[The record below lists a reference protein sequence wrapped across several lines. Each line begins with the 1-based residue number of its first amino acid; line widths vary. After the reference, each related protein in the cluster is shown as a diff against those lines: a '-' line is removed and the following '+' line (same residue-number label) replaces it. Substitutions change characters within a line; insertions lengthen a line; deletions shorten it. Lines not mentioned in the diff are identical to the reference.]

1 MPPTHRSAG
10 GIARTIGWLAR
21 GGGMAGSH
29 DYDRYGSLPASPR
42 VRRVIASVMVPLV
55 LATVAAAA
63 LLWPERP
70 EPAEAVGGTFYPGTV
85 IEVRERVCPPEP
97 QAAGFRRCGEVAVQ
111 LEAGPDRGARVSSAM
126 PTGPGAPTV
135 RAGDQVV
142 VSVVSDPA
150 DPAAQRYGIVDHRRG
165 VPLLLLGL
173 LFAVVIVAF
182 GRRRGLASLAGLA
195 ACFALLLI
203 FVLPGIISGHP
214 PLLVAVVGAALV
226 MFVIMYLVH
235 GISVRT
241 SVAVLGTLGAL
252 LVTGVL
258 GYLAAIVTHLT
269 GVGGDD
275 ELALFITI
283 PDLDLRGVLL
293 AGIIIGSLGV
303 LDDVTVSQA
312 ATVGELARADP
323 TLSRW
328 QLYRAGTRVGRAH
341 VASVVNTLVLA
352 YAGASLPLLL
362 LIVLNTS
369 GRDTAAVLTAQP
381 IAQEIIRSVVATIGL
396 VTAVP
401 LTTAL
406 AAYVSRSTDRAVPD
420 GQPGAAPETT
430 PAAGMSPATGTMP
443 AGRQLPARRP
453 ARHRRDEPGE
463 ALTTDPRSPPTW

>member
-1 MPPTHRSAG
+1 MTG
-10 GIARTIGWLAR
+10 V
-21 GGGMAGSH
+21 H
-29 DYDRYGSLPASPR
+29 DHDRYGSLPASPR
-42 VRRVIASVMVPLV
+42 VRRVITWVMVPLV
-55 LATVAAAA
+55 LATLAAAA

-70 EPAEAVGGTFYPGTV
+70 EPAEAAGGIFYPGTV
-85 IEVRERVCPPEP
+85 IEVREQVCPPEQ
-97 QAAGFRRCGEVAVQ
+97 QAAGFRRCGEVTVE
-111 LEAGPDRGARVSSAM
+111 LEAGPDQGAPVTA
-126 PTGPGAPTV
+126 PVPDGPGAPAV

-142 VSVVSDPA
+142 VSVLSGPA
-150 DPAAQRYGIVDHRRG
+150 DPTASQYGIVDHRRG

-203 FVLPGIISGHP
+203 FVLPGIISGQP

-235 GISVRT
+235 GVSVRT

-252 LVTGVL
+252 VLTGML
-258 GYLAAIVTHLT
+258 GYLAAAVTHLT
-269 GVGGDD
+269 GVVGDD
-275 ELALFITI
+275 GLALFSTL

-323 TLSRW
+323 ALSRW
-328 QLYRAGTRVGRAH
+328 QLYRAAARVGRAH

-396 VTAVP
+396 VAAVP

-406 AAYVSRSTDRAVPD
+406 AAYISRPADRAGPD
-420 GQPGAAPETT
+420 GQPGAAAGMT
-430 PAAGMSPATGTMP
+430 PAAGMGSATGTMP
-443 AGRQLPARRP
+443 ASRQPPAGRP
-453 ARHRRDEPGE
+453 AQHRRVEPGQ
-463 ALTTDPRSPPTW
+463 ALNPDPRSPPAW